1 MAQKGR
7 HIGLPLREV
16 CDMTALKDLHK
27 HDKPREKLVAKGVGA
42 LKNEELLAILLGSGV
57 QGKDVR
63 KLAKEIISLMDEGLG
78 QLTLERLC
86 TIHGLGTAKA
96 SQILAAL
103 ELSKRYLIR
112 SNRRI
117 TDAAD
122 VYQELAKYADRS
134 QEYFL
139 TITLDG
145 ASHIIQTRTVFI
157 GTLNQSLVHPREVFA
172 DAIADRAAG
181 IIVAHN
187 HPSGTLEP
195 SRADMQ
201 ITQRLKEVAKL
212 VGIELLDHV
221 ILTKEGYYSFSD
233 EGVL

>member
-1 MAQKGR
+1 
-7 HIGLPLREV
+7 
-16 CDMTALKDLHK
+16 MTALKDLHK
-27 HDKPREKLVAKGVGA
+27 HDKPREKLVAKGVQA
-42 LKNEELLAILLGSGV
+42 LKNEELLAVLLGSGV

-63 KLAKEIISLMDEGLG
+63 KLAKEIIALMDEGLER
-78 QLTLERLC
+78 LTLERLC

-112 SNRRI
+112 TNKRI
-117 TDAAD
+117 TNAAD
-122 VYQELAKYADRS
+122 VYQELHKYADRS

-181 IIVAHN
+181 IIIAHN

-221 ILTKEGYYSFSD
+221 ILTKEGYYSFLD